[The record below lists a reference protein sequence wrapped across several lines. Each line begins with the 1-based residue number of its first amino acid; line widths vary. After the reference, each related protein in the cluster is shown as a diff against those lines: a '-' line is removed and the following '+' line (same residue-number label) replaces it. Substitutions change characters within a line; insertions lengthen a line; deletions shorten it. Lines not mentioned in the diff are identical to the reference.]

1 MISTSTSISAKLMSR
16 LRDLA
21 RAQNGM
27 AAVEFAVILPFMLT
41 AYIGGVEIGDGVAI
55 DRKVAITTRS
65 VADLASRYTTIKN
78 ADMSTILGATSAI
91 IQPYGSAP
99 LTVTSYTRDDWMAGN
114 QRYNDG
120 VPFINPFADAG
131 GQPPGGF
138 TVPSPSDP
146 SPLEPTDGTQGPAC
160 TNCHGPGSSAG
171 IFEGI
176 DWTPEQTA
184 GFSDQQLVDIIVN
197 GIIPDG
203 GYYDSTIISYQYW
216 QFFHRWRDLTPDQQ
230 TGIVVYLRSL
240 VSAPQSGMVDFGG
253 ALESGGTASDAGTP
267 DGAADATPDATP
279 E

>member
-1 MISTSTSISAKLMSR
+1 MYSGYFPGPNVFEVPAIVVGVSGFDVVWTASNPGAVGLQPDPQTGGIMITA
-16 LRDLA
+16 LA
-21 RAQNGM
+21 AGTFTIQAQ
-27 AAVEFAVILPFMLT
+27 
-41 AYIGGVEIGDGVAI
+41 IG
-55 DRKVAITTRS
+55 TQS
-65 VADLASRYTTIKN
+65 W
-78 ADMSTILGATSAI
+78 
-91 IQPYGSAP
+91 SAP

-216 QFFHRWRDLTPDQQ
+216 QFFHRWRDLTPEQQ